1 MNAVRALGARALTL
15 AVSMVCGVLTT
26 RLVLG
31 EEGVGAY
38 ALYGL
43 LVALPSL
50 LAFTDLG
57 SGAALVNSVSSS
69 DDVRHDPLVRDQ
81 VTAVGRIL
89 VAFAAVIMVA
99 NAILLVTGTW
109 GSLLGSVGRQ
119 PGAELAAFACLTVF
133 CMGVPLGLWVRIMLG
148 LRRNHIIILL
158 QGLISPINLLFVWLL
173 VHFAPS
179 PHSMLALSSFVAAF
193 LVTVVG
199 LTLTWWSTRPLL
211 RSALVRVPS
220 WRRFPSVRVMDVG
233 WPMLAQ
239 LLSFPIAV
247 QTQRYILANMSTE
260 HQVAEYGVVAQV
272 FLALNGLVIAAGVAL
287 WPHFNVRRHRGELT
301 GGPYRI
307 SAAFTAGAAAAGAL
321 LLAFSGPV
329 FGFISNG
336 ELEVDKGTILAFAAM
351 ITALAALYP
360 LGMFIMDTP
369 GIRFQVIPT
378 LAMAVSSVL
387 LTVVLVPALGAAG
400 PPLGT
405 ACAIVCCQVVPFV
418 LYIRRHRDRL
428 LSGGSSTSASVH
440 SERVTAE

>member
-15 AVSMVCGVLTT
+15 ALSMVCGVLTT

-31 EEGVGAY
+31 EAGVGAY
-38 ALYGL
+38 ALYNL

-57 SGAALVNSVSSS
+57 SGAAVVNSVSRS
-69 DDVRHDPLVRDQ
+69 DDIRTDPLVRDQ

-89 VAFAAVIMVA
+89 IAFASVTM
-99 NAILLVTGTW
+99 LLNVVLLATGAW
-109 GSLLGSVGRQ
+109 GSLLGSVGSR

-133 CMGVPLGLWVRIMLG
+133 CLGVPIGLWVRIMLG
-148 LRRNHIIILL
+148 LRRNHVVVLL
-158 QGLISPINLLFVWLL
+158 QGLISPVNLLFVWVLL
-173 VHFAPS
+173 HVAPS
-179 PHSMLALSSFVAAF
+179 QPSLLALSSFVAAF

-199 LTLTWWSTRPLL
+199 LSLTWWSTRPLL
-211 RSALVRVPS
+211 REALARLPA

-239 LLSFPIAV
+239 LLSFPLAV
-247 QTQRYILANMSTE
+247 QTQRYVLSHLGGE
-260 HQVAEYGVVAQV
+260 QQVAQYGVVAQV
-272 FLALNGLVIAAGVAL
+272 FLSLNGLVIAAGVAL

-301 GGPYRI
+301 SGPYLL
-307 SAAFTAGAAAAGAL
+307 SALFAAGSVAAGAVF
-321 LLAFSGPV
+321 LAFAGPV

-336 ELEVDKGTILAFAAM
+336 ELEVGRGTILAFATM
-351 ITALAALYP
+351 VTAIAALYP

-369 GIRFQVIPT
+369 GIRFQVVPT

-387 LTVVLVPALGAAG
+387 LTLALVPVLGAAG

-405 ACAIVCCQVVPFV
+405 AVAIVCCQIVPFV

-428 LSGGSSTSASVH
+428 WSADPPVGSSAR
-440 SERVTAE
+440 SESVTAE